1 MAEETKTV
9 ELISKDGKREWSS
22 SDPVEITNLR
32 AQGWHEK
39 TKEEPHT
46 ALADSPAAVPPPANK
61 AVAAKTK

>member
-9 ELISKDGKREWSS
+9 ELVSKDGNRTWSS

-39 TKEEPHT
+39 AEEEPHA
-46 ALADSPAAVPPPANK
+46 ALADSPVDVPPPANK